1 MMDEELSAYRKAGKI
16 ASDVREWSKGLVKVD
31 AKLLDVADK
40 IEKKIEE
47 KKAGIAFPV
56 NICINDVAAH
66 YAPKFNDETRI
77 MKNDVVTIDLGVH
90 IDGYI
95 ADTAYTIDLSG
106 KYDKMLAANE
116 NALEAAIELIKPGA
130 SISDIGAA
138 VQKTLNDAGYKPI
151 ENLTGHEVEQ
161 YDLHAGIAIP
171 NIKLTFDRR
180 IEEDMV
186 LAIEPFATDGAG
198 RVVEA
203 RQAEIFSLQNL
214 KPIRM
219 KEARMLLDE
228 IADRGKLPFAQRW
241 YEKKINPVRMSLAL
255 NNLLSAGI
263 LYAHPVLHEKNKGI
277 VSQFEHTIIVT
288 ADGGEVTTR

>member
-1 MMDEELSAYRKAGKI
+1 MLDEELSAYRKAGKI
-16 ASDVREWSKGLVKVD
+16 ASEVREWSKGLVKAD

-40 IEKKIEE
+40 IEKKIED

-56 NICINDVAAH
+56 NVCLNDVAAH
-66 YAPKFNDETRI
+66 YAPKYNDETRI
-77 MKNDVVTIDLGVH
+77 AKNDVVTIDLGVH

-116 NALEAAIELIKPGA
+116 AALEAALELVKPGA
-130 SISDIGAA
+130 SVSDIGAA

-151 ENLTGHEVEQ
+151 ENLTGHEMEQ
-161 YDLHAGIAIP
+161 YDLHAGIAVP
-171 NIKLTFDRR
+171 NIKLTFDRK

-186 LAIEPFATDGAG
+186 LAIEPFATDGVG

-228 IADRGKLPFAQRW
+228 IAERGKLPFAQRW

-255 NNLLSAGI
+255 NNLMSAGI
-263 LYAHPVLHEKNKGI
+263 LTAHPVLHEKNKGI

-288 ADGGEVTTR
+288 ADGGEVATR

>member
-1 MMDEELSAYRKAGKI
+1 MLDEELSAYRKAGKI
-16 ASDVREWSKGLVKVD
+16 ASEVREWSKGLVKAD

-40 IEKKIEE
+40 IEKKIED

-56 NICINDVAAH
+56 NVCLNDVAAH
-66 YAPKFNDETRI
+66 YAPKYNDETRI
-77 MKNDVVTIDLGVH
+77 AKNDVVTIDLGVH

-116 NALEAAIELIKPGA
+116 AALEAALELVKPGA
-130 SISDIGAA
+130 SVSDIGAA

-151 ENLTGHEVEQ
+151 ENLTGHEMEQ
-161 YDLHAGIAIP
+161 YDLHAGIAVP
-171 NIKLTFDRR
+171 NIKLTFDRK

-186 LAIEPFATDGAG
+186 LAIEPFATDGVG

-228 IADRGKLPFAQRW
+228 IAERGKLPFAQRW

-255 NNLLSAGI
+255 NNLMSAGI
-263 LYAHPVLHEKNKGI
+263 LTAHPVLHEKNKGI

>member
-1 MMDEELSAYRKAGKI
+1 MLDEELSAYRKAGKI
-16 ASDVREWSKGLVKVD
+16 ASDVREWSKVLIKAD

-40 IEKKIEE
+40 IEKKIEGKE
-47 KKAGIAFPV
+47 AGIAFPV
-56 NICINDVAAH
+56 NVCLNDVAAH
-66 YAPKFNDETRI
+66 YAPKFNDESRI

-90 IDGYI
+90 VDGYI

-116 NALEAAIELIKPGA
+116 EALEAALALVKPGA

-263 LYAHPVLHEKNKGI
+263 LTAHPVLHEKNKGI